1 MEDNESQLKEIN
13 GHEKYEKDLKKS
25 EDKYRTLLDSIDEGF
40 CVVDVIFDKN
50 NNPIDYRF
58 LEINAAFEK
67 QTGLH
72 DAEGKLMRDLRSNH
86 EEHWFEIYGKIALT
100 GNPIRFEKPAK
111 ELNRFYDVYAFKIG
125 GKESR
130 KVAILFNDITERKRV
145 EEELKRSE
153 ETARQRA
160 EELEKL
166 MDMVPAAIFLSEDPY
181 CKSIVGNEEGNR
193 MYEVGRGTDVSA
205 GTTKGETFNVERR
218 FFKEGKELK
227 PEELPMQ
234 MAAKNGEE
242 VLKFEMDALLP
253 SGKII
258 TMFGNACPL
267 FDNNGNVR
275 GCFGAY
281 IDVTNLKQTEKA
293 LKDVRDNLEEQVK
306 ERTKELYNERQR
318 LFDILESLP
327 VMIILLSPDYHVK
340 FANRAFRE
348 KFGESHGRR
357 CYEYCYGSTEPCK
370 FCESLKPLKTGQ
382 PHHWQFTGLDGSVID
397 AYDFPFTDI
406 DGSQLVLEMDIDITE
421 QKHNEEELNMAIE
434 ELKRSNEELQ
444 QFAYVSSHDLQEP
457 LRTIASFS
465 QLLERRYKGR
475 LDSDADEF
483 IDFIVEAAV
492 RMKAQ
497 IEGLLEYS
505 RVGTKGREFQAVN
518 MDEILTK
525 TIYNLNAS
533 IKESNAEIT
542 VDELPNVTGDGEQL
556 QRVFQ
561 NLLSNAIRF
570 RKCEEPLKIH
580 ISANKD
586 IYDKEYVFSVQDN
599 GIGIEEQYSE
609 RIFTIFRR
617 LHTRDVYK
625 GTGIGLSIVKRIIER
640 HGGRIW
646 VESEFGVGSTF
657 YFTIPVELDKMG
669 GGEIFK

>member
-258 TMFGNACPL
+258 TMFGNAGPL

-669 GGEIFK
+669 GG